1 MKKCELYYDLTDVEI
16 QKISNMQYIEG
27 LEFKISNAKI
37 LLVKLINTDLDHR
50 DFARIN
56 KVCKA
61 IKFNEDLIK
70 EVKGIT

>member
-16 QKISNMQYIEG
+16 QKISTMQYIEG
-27 LEFKISNAKI
+27 LEFKISNAKT
-37 LLVKLINTDLDHR
+37 LLVKLVNTDLAYR
-50 DFARIN
+50 DFSRIN